1 MTGGV
6 SHVDSFD
13 PKPALFRDHGKTVA
27 IHEWQGRPGNFS
39 RFLKKPHWTFAPH
52 GKSGIEVSALFPHV
66 AECVDDLC
74 VIRSLKS
81 DHTNHYEATLQ
92 MHTGSVSFARPSIG
106 AWVSY
111 GLGTFNR
118 NLPSFVV
125 IAPQVPY
132 AGDQTWGSDFLPGC
146 HQGTR
151 VVPGPRADRRHDAP
165 RAGRRCRTSTC
176 ACCAA

>member
-1 MTGGV
+1 
-6 SHVDSFD
+6 
-13 PKPALFRDHGKTVA
+13 
-27 IHEWQGRPGNFS
+27 GRPGNFS
-39 RFLKKPHWTFAPH
+39 RFLKKPHWTFQPH
-52 GKSGIEVSALFPHV
+52 GKSGIEVSGLFPHV

-106 AWVSY
+106 AWASY
-111 GLGTFNR
+111 GLGTCNR

-151 VVPGPRADRRHDAP
+151 VVPGPVPIADMNRRVSANLQDLDLRLLRQMNEAHLKPRGDA
-165 RAGRRCRTSTC
+165 
-176 ACCAA
+176 